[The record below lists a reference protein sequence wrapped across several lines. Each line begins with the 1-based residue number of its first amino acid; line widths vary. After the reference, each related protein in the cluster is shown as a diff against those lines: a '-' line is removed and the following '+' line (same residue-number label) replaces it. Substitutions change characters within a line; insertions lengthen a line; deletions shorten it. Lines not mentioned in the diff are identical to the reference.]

1 MERAKRSRISMKM
14 KRKEMGIY
22 TQREENM
29 VRNKGKEEDEEKI

>member
-1 MERAKRSRISMKM
+1 MKM